1 MCQKIENRERQ
12 REFAFLFFLL
22 HTVRAYRS
30 TLNELHFQDK
40 NKQISRIRNKI
51 YRQKM
56 ISDKIKELVKKQT
69 KNYDDFLY
77 YYFNTN
83 TYVFRYSCLIQKRNH
98 IREKQ
103 RERVEDD

>member
-1 MCQKIENRERQ
+1 
-12 REFAFLFFLL
+12 
-22 HTVRAYRS
+22 
-30 TLNELHFQDK
+30 
-40 NKQISRIRNKI
+40 
-51 YRQKM
+51 M

-98 IREKQ
+98 IREK
-103 RERVEDD
+103 